1 MSSAALALDLELKS
15 VLLATDLSAASEKP
29 LHHALTIARH
39 YEAKLYVAHV
49 VSAAPYLM
57 SGPEA
62 LEMGC
67 ASASQDVQQLQHSL
81 VQRGLLKGV
90 DHEFIIRWGCVWN
103 ELQAI
108 IAEKQIGLVVLGTH
122 ARHGFEKLILGSV
135 AEEVFRDA
143 ECPVLTVG
151 PHSYREGRLESANES
166 RTYLF
171 ATDFSEASISALPH
185 AVSFARRSKAKLI
198 LLHVV
203 AAAPLPQATGCYS
216 ASEAL
221 LSRENARMACVRQ
234 LEQLVPPDGQAQ
246 IEIEFVVQFG
256 VPSEKI
262 LQIALEKRVD
272 LIMLGLRRAALVGA
286 LAHRPWARAYEI
298 VCGAGCPVLTV
309 RE

>member
-81 VQRGLLKGV
+81 VQRGSLTGI
-90 DHEFIIRWGCVWN
+90 DHEFIVRWGCVCN
-103 ELQAI
+103 ELNAI
-108 IAEKQIGLVVLGTH
+108 ISQKQIGLVVLGTH
-122 ARHGFEKLILGSV
+122 ARRGLEKLLLGSV

-151 PHSYREGRLESANES
+151 PHSYREGHLESANEI
-166 RTYLF
+166 RTHLF
-171 ATDFSEASISALPH
+171 ATDFSEASLSALPH
-185 AVSFARRSKAKLI
+185 AVSFARRSKARLI
-198 LLHVV
+198 VLHVV
-203 AAAPLPQATGCYS
+203 PAAPLPQASGRCRAY
-216 ASEAL
+216 EVM
-221 LSRENARMACVRQ
+221 LSRENTRMACLRR
-234 LEQLVPPDGQAQ
+234 LDQLVCSDEKAQ
-246 IEIEFVVQFG
+246 IEIEFVIQFG
-256 VPSEKI
+256 VPTEKI

-272 LIMLGLRRAALVGA
+272 LIILGLRRSALVGA
-286 LAHRPWARAYEI
+286 LAHRPWATAYEI

-309 RE
+309 KE